1 MRAELVAREAME
13 KELAAH
19 VTVDAALKRRAE
31 RHKDLV
37 RELEAKGWDLRI
49 ADKLTQVSLKGDCNQ
64 LASFLRSAPYHR
76 ARQECLQ
83 LCWQKHRSR
92 LTEATMLLGIR
103 FYFRNCTA
111 KIPRD

>member
-13 KELAAH
+13 KEMAAH

-64 LASFLRSAPYHR
+64 LASYLHSAPYYR
-76 ARQECLQ
+76 TRQH
-83 LCWQKHRSR
+83 W
-92 LTEATMLLGIR
+92 LLKYKLNHPSCQHSKLLADR
-103 FYFRNCTA
+103 YF
-111 KIPRD
+111 P